1 MDILYLVLS
10 DGYRDIY
17 ICQNISSWKLKIC
30 AFYCIW
36 ILPQQKPKMQKKK
49 YFWITRILRGPDV
62 LANSKFSYFRLGPY
76 VMGLLGVPEKTSFT
90 YKTLFSKTKQKVS
103 SLHVCGIILF
113 FKWHVSPNQSYS
125 VINVTPS
132 WIYSFHKFFLLVLL
146 SRDMV
151 PLRSWASLFWLSLL
165 PESVPGSWACVW
177 FLAEFQHPA
186 KGLAHRVRNW
196 GYTPEIKWSLY
207 KGRPVCLN
215 K

>member
-90 YKTLFSKTKQKVS
+90 YKPLFSKTTQKVS

-113 FKWHVSPNQSYS
+113 FNKCTWKHKNILICKNNKKLIHVYS
-125 VINVTPS
+125 IKNMLLWPLIPS
-132 WIYSFHKFFLLVLL
+132 WWNIFH
-146 SRDMV
+146 M
-151 PLRSWASLFWLSLL
+151 LFKGALWFYR
-165 PESVPGSWACVW
+165 ETH
-177 FLAEFQHPA
+177 FLAE
-186 KGLAHRVRNW
+186 VRKHFW
-196 GYTPEIKWSLY
+196 Y
-207 KGRPVCLN
+207 
-215 K
+215 